1 VKRAALAL
9 LAGLAVIV
17 GVLAGP
23 AAPAS
28 AHPLGNFS
36 VNQYEGLTL
45 RPDRVEVAAVV
56 DVAEIPT
63 MQERS
68 TVDTNRDGMADDAER
83 AVYAAA
89 TCAELGKAF
98 EVHAGRARLAWAVGS
113 PEFSYVPGA
122 SGLPTSRLACALSA
136 PAKLGTATTL
146 TVTNHFRTDRVGWR
160 ELTAVGDGVR
170 LVGSPL
176 PARSVSNELRSYPA
190 DLLSSSL
197 DVRSAT
203 LNAQPEAGAVGG
215 AAGASL
221 GVPNGSDPVTR
232 WMAAADRG
240 FQRIAGG
247 RDLTPAVAALAILV
261 SILLGAGH
269 AALPGHGKTVLAAY
283 LAGRQGRPRDAVVVG
298 ATVTL
303 THTGGVLLIGLLLST
318 SSALAG
324 DRLLGWLG
332 LASGVL
338 VTAVGIGMVVN
349 LLRRR
354 GIDGASHAHAHSHSH
369 DHGHAHSHAH
379 GEPHGHSH
387 SEPHGHAHPG
397 SHGHSHA
404 EPHTHGDGP
413 HQHHP
418 GDGRPSRWSLAGIGI
433 AGGLVPSPSAL
444 VVLLGAIGLGRAGF
458 GVLLVVGYGLGMAG
472 ALTGAGLLL
481 VLLQRRVSAA
491 PGWSRLAK
499 RFGPLAARVPA
510 ATSTVTAGLVVV
522 VGLGLAARAA
532 AGVL

>member
-83 AVYAAA
+83 AAYAAA

-369 DHGHAHSHAH
+369 DHGHAHPHAH
-379 GEPHGHSH
+379 G
-387 SEPHGHAHPG
+387 
-397 SHGHSHA
+397 